1 MRWRRKGHFTVSLS
15 HFSVAVCCF
24 LDIVKACYHFLVCVI
39 GQSARTSFD
48 LSAKS
53 LPRPD
58 VYYSGFA
65 PFVRLIQVLPP
76 TMGAL
81 SSNQDI
87 VTKTLKQRP
96 LWYHNK
102 VQPASWRLF
111 PSSFLRTLLSIRVSV
126 VCILTQSLYN
136 EYNFYLNIYFS
147 VASAYDV
154 LCSGAALTF
163 LNAEHVLWG
172 SVLGFECKVLN
183 HS

>member
-87 VTKTLKQRP
+87 VTKILKQRP

-126 VCILTQSLYN
+126 VCILPRVCITNITFIWTSIFQLLQPTMFFVQALHWLFWMLNMCCEEVSLA
-136 EYNFYLNIYFS
+136 LNVKY
-147 VASAYDV
+147 
-154 LCSGAALTF
+154 
-163 LNAEHVLWG
+163 
-172 SVLGFECKVLN
+172 
-183 HS
+183 